1 MFLTKLRILVSAP
14 RKPRHLWI
22 SCVLKFSN
30 ICCFRCWAEDYSS
43 LVCHMCFCPPLAVKP
58 PSLTPHHSPLLGVNS
73 TPPSSSI
80 PGHSRTGANAT
91 YVRLRLRFRDD
102 WSELLIVF
110 WKTKTH
116 FIKKKHCSR
125 VVNKYQHQKF
135 LLIEGILPSS
145 RDRKWPCIRGPRFWW
160 QICGVFSK
168 VRVK

>member
-102 WSELLIVF
+102 WIRNGFNMVPCWSEP
-110 WKTKTH
+110 
-116 FIKKKHCSR
+116 SR
-125 VVNKYQHQKF
+125 TPSWTSTTPTSRTSASNRYLNKYQLFIH
-135 LLIEGILPSS
+135 LACAILN
-145 RDRKWPCIRGPRFWW
+145 KKLF
-160 QICGVFSK
+160 
-168 VRVK
+168 